1 MWLQTIN
8 KCTILRWYT
17 LKLINSKGIIYMN
30 KLLDCNCS
38 HYKGVVMLLMRFFL
52 AFIFIKAGM
61 GKLPIVAGEGLT
73 NALPLFLVYLVVLFE
88 ILGGLFML
96 VGIKYESL
104 TRLGALMIGIVMI
117 GATYMHY
124 GVWGDAFGS
133 KNVMYPLSLLLMCL
147 IFITDED

>member
-1 MWLQTIN
+1 MKKFLDCIN
-8 KCTILRWYT
+8 KC
-17 LKLINSKGIIYMN
+17 
-30 KLLDCNCS
+30 LDCDCS
-38 HYKGVVMLLMRFFL
+38 HYKGSVLMIMRLFL

-61 GKLPIVAGEGLT
+61 GKLPIVGGEGLT

-96 VGIKYESL
+96 VGIKYASL

-147 IFITDED
+147 IFITDEN

>member
-1 MWLQTIN
+1 MF
-8 KCTILRWYT
+8 
-17 LKLINSKGIIYMN
+17 
-30 KLLDCNCS
+30 KLLDSDCS
-38 HYKGVVMLLMRFFL
+38 HYKGLIMILMRLFL

-96 VGIKYESL
+96 VGIKYEAL

-117 GATYMHY
+117 GAAYMHY
-124 GVWGDAFGS
+124 GVWGDPFAS
-133 KNVMYPLSLLLMCL
+133 KNVMYPISLLLITL
-147 IFITDED
+147 VFITDDN

>member
-1 MWLQTIN
+1 M
-8 KCTILRWYT
+8 
-17 LKLINSKGIIYMN
+17 M
-30 KLLDCNCS
+30 
-38 HYKGVVMLLMRFFL
+38 LMRLFL

-96 VGIKYESL
+96 IGIKYEVL

-117 GATYMHY
+117 GAAYMHY
-124 GVWGDAFGS
+124 CVWGDPFGS
-133 KNVMYPLSLLLMCL
+133 KDVMYPLSLLLITL
-147 IFITDED
+147 VFITDE

>member
-1 MWLQTIN
+1 MI
-8 KCTILRWYT
+8 
-17 LKLINSKGIIYMN
+17 
-30 KLLDCNCS
+30 KLLDSDCS
-38 HYKGVVMLLMRFFL
+38 HYKGLVTILMRLFL

-96 VGIKYESL
+96 VGIKYEVL

-117 GATYMHY
+117 GAAYMHY
-124 GVWGDAFGS
+124 AVWGDAFGS
-133 KNVMYPLSLLLMCL
+133 KNVMYPISLLFITLV
-147 IFITDED
+147 FITDDN

>member
-1 MWLQTIN
+1 MI
-8 KCTILRWYT
+8 
-17 LKLINSKGIIYMN
+17 
-30 KLLDCNCS
+30 KLLDSDCS
-38 HYKGVVMLLMRFFL
+38 HYKGLVMILMRLFL

-96 VGIKYESL
+96 FGIKYEVL

-117 GATYMHY
+117 GAAYMHY
-124 GVWGDAFGS
+124 AVWGDAFGS
-133 KNVMYPLSLLLMCL
+133 KSVMYPISLLFITLV
-147 IFITDED
+147 FITDDN

>member
-1 MWLQTIN
+1 MIN
-8 KCTILRWYT
+8 KF
-17 LKLINSKGIIYMN
+17 
-30 KLLDCNCS
+30 LDTDCS
-38 HYKGVVMLLMRFFL
+38 HCKKPVMMLMRLFL

-96 VGIKYESL
+96 IGIKYEVL

-117 GATYMHY
+117 GAAYMHY
-124 GVWGDAFGS
+124 CVWGDPFGS
-133 KNVMYPLSLLLMCL
+133 KDVMYALSLLLITL
-147 IFITDED
+147 VFITDE

>member
-1 MWLQTIN
+1 MIN
-8 KCTILRWYT
+8 KF
-17 LKLINSKGIIYMN
+17 
-30 KLLDCNCS
+30 LDTDCS
-38 HYKGVVMLLMRFFL
+38 RCKKPVMMLMRLFL

-96 VGIKYESL
+96 IGIKYEVL

-117 GATYMHY
+117 GAAYMHY
-124 GVWGDAFGS
+124 CVWGDPFGS
-133 KNVMYPLSLLLMCL
+133 KDVMYPLSLLLITL
-147 IFITDED
+147 VFITDE

>member
-1 MWLQTIN
+1 MI
-8 KCTILRWYT
+8 
-17 LKLINSKGIIYMN
+17 
-30 KLLDCNCS
+30 KLLDSDCS
-38 HYKGVVMLLMRFFL
+38 HYKGLVMILMRLLL

-96 VGIKYESL
+96 VGIKYEVL

-117 GATYMHY
+117 GAAYMHY
-124 GVWGDAFGS
+124 AVWGDAFGS
-133 KNVMYPLSLLLMCL
+133 KSVMYPISLLFITLV
-147 IFITDED
+147 FITDDN

>member
-1 MWLQTIN
+1 MIN
-8 KCTILRWYT
+8 KF
-17 LKLINSKGIIYMN
+17 
-30 KLLDCNCS
+30 LDTDCS
-38 HYKGVVMLLMRFFL
+38 HCKKPVMMLMRLFL

-96 VGIKYESL
+96 IGIKYKIL

-117 GATYMHY
+117 GAAYMHY
-124 GVWGDAFGS
+124 CVWGDPFGS
-133 KNVMYPLSLLLMCL
+133 KDVMYPLSLLLITL
-147 IFITDED
+147 VFITDE

>member
-1 MWLQTIN
+1 MIN
-8 KCTILRWYT
+8 KF
-17 LKLINSKGIIYMN
+17 
-30 KLLDCNCS
+30 LDTDCS
-38 HYKGVVMLLMRFFL
+38 HCKKPVMMLMRLFL

-96 VGIKYESL
+96 IGIKYEVL

-117 GATYMHY
+117 GAAYMHY
-124 GVWGDAFGS
+124 CVWGDPFGS
-133 KNVMYPLSLLLMCL
+133 KDVMYPLSLLLITL
-147 IFITDED
+147 VFITDE